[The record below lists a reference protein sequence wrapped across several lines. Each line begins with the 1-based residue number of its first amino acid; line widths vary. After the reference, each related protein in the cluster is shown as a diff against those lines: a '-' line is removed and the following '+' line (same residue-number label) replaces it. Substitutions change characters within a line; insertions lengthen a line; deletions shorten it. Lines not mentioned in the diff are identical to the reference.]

1 MYNKKKFFIKCLV
14 FMFVV
19 SILMSNPYIRIIA
32 EGSEYSSDKISAFT
46 ISIKELGYGIN
57 VKAACTEHLSDNSCD
72 VYFENGEIKI
82 TNGGRI
88 EKTPLSSLSV
98 ESIEQ
103 AFSPY
108 DMKIQLSAEKDTVY
122 VVYSQQKY
130 AAAFLL
136 TSIDKANNVYQGI
149 GVSTIFDNRT
159 QLAEALKYQIDNTPE
174 SDLKENTESVN
185 KSDVNSDNTQEQPSD
200 NSKTSS
206 NEIVGIREKNININ
220 LRGIKKGI
228 NLQSGKTEP
237 VSGNLTD
244 FYIKNGM
251 IICLNGATVN
261 KISINSIN
269 DNTISQ
275 ALAIDQLKN
284 EITAS
289 TDEIYIIISPR
300 GYLGVIKL
308 TEINKTSNIYKG
320 DALSSPLD
328 NALKRHIIETTSA
341 GEMDTIGSVEMDVF
355 ETGEMDVL
363 SSGDYDYFD
372 TEMYSDI
379 GTVNFQG
386 KKVKFQVPP
395 RKYDDGEVLV
405 LLKDI
410 APLFG
415 INVTTEVKAGIET
428 ATLKKGNT
436 IVSIEAYSDSVQVG
450 SKTITIAR
458 APKMDNKGIL
468 VPLSFLADIFSIHF
482 SISEDSNS
490 VTLSK
495 KQIAEWRYS
504 GYKNVK
510 PYKEYETMYNDG
522 VKTSKTRYN
531 GENHKFKNVTLY
543 NNKTNK
549 KIVVSEDKVHLYKDN
564 WSTTPPAKEGT
575 NTNGF
580 TSPNNAFFTKMNTNN
595 FFKSSTFNTWGGN
608 MIRRIVP

>member
-1 MYNKKKFFIKCLV
+1 MSNKKYFIKCIV
-14 FMFVV
+14 FMIIV
-19 SILMSNPYIRIIA
+19 SFLISNPYTQIKA
-32 EGSEYSSDKISAFT
+32 EGSEYSSDTISAFT

-57 VKAACTEHLSDNSCD
+57 VKAARTEHLSGNSCD

-88 EKTPLSSLSV
+88 EKIPLSSLSA

-108 DMKIQLSAEKDTVY
+108 NMKIQLSAEKDTVY
-122 VVYSQQKY
+122 VVYSQQKC

-136 TSIDKANNVYQGI
+136 TSIDKDNNIYQGI

-159 QLAEALKYQIDNTPE
+159 QLAEALKYQIDNPPV
-174 SDLKENTESVN
+174 SDVKEDTESAN
-185 KSDVNSDNTQEQPSD
+185 KTDVNSESTQEQTSD
-200 NSKTSS
+200 ISKTSS
-206 NEIVGIREKNININ
+206 NEIVDICEKEITIN
-220 LRGIKKGI
+220 LKGIEKGI
-228 NLQSGKTEP
+228 NLQSGNTEP
-237 VSGNLTD
+237 VSSKLTD
-244 FYIKNGM
+244 FFIKDGR
-251 IICLNGATVN
+251 IICLNGARVN
-261 KISINSIN
+261 KISINNIN

-275 ALAIDQLKN
+275 ALAIDQLEN
-284 EITAS
+284 EITVS
-289 TDEIYIIISPR
+289 TDEIYVIMSPR
-300 GYLGVIKL
+300 GCLGVILL

-320 DALSSPLD
+320 TALSSPLD

-341 GEMDTIGSVEMDVF
+341 GGMDTIESGDMDVI
-355 ETGEMDVL
+355 ETGEMDVI
-363 SSGDYDYFD
+363 STGGYDYFD

-379 GTVNFQG
+379 RKVNFRG
-386 KKVKFQVPP
+386 KKAKFQVPP
-395 RKYDDGEVLV
+395 RKYDDGEVLI

-415 INVTTEVKAGIET
+415 INVTSTVKDGIET
-428 ATLKKGNT
+428 AILKKGNK
-436 IVSIEAYSDSVQVG
+436 IVSIEAYSNSVQVG

-458 APKMDNKGIL
+458 TPKMDSKGIL

-495 KQIAEWRYS
+495 KQIVEWRYS

-510 PYKEYETMYNDG
+510 PYKEYETMYIDG
-522 VKTSKTRYN
+522 VKTSKTKYN
-531 GENHKFKNVTLY
+531 GKNHKFKNVTLY
-543 NNKTNK
+543 NIKTNE

-564 WSTTPPAKEGT
+564 WSTTPPAKGGT
-575 NTNGF
+575 NDF

-608 MIRRIVP
+608 IIRSIVP